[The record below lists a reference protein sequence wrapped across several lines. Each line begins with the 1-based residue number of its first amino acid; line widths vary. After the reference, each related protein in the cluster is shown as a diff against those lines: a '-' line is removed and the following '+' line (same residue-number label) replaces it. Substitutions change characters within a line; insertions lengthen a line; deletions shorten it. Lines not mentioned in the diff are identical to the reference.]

1 MTAGRSAA
9 HRRENQPGRC
19 RDDDERCNLKKA
31 HSFLSCA
38 RPKFWDSARVAKTNT
53 GNNNELM
60 LSTSGQGIG
69 AMRRSMRGFVQ
80 HGRGVWGAW
89 LFLIRPWTADEVV
102 RAKAGRL
109 PPAIHDLAAV
119 LTNCGI
125 RIGDR
130 RFSRRHPIHRAA
142 VALVLTGKPFV
153 ESETE
158 YAPSRLGRKT

>member
-1 MTAGRSAA
+1 
-9 HRRENQPGRC
+9 
-19 RDDDERCNLKKA
+19 
-31 HSFLSCA
+31 
-38 RPKFWDSARVAKTNT
+38 
-53 GNNNELM
+53 
-60 LSTSGQGIG
+60 
-69 AMRRSMRGFVQ
+69 
-80 HGRGVWGAW
+80 
-89 LFLIRPWTADEVV
+89 
-102 RAKAGRL
+102 
-109 PPAIHDLAAV
+109 V